1 MENGS
6 KYNKSTG
13 QLLYRKCMATLS
25 FGILL
30 AKVVVAFSDEIITEP
45 LINNTKTASKQASY
59 NTINSMN
66 DTEIVI
72 QKIANDVWPQN
83 PKIYSQQGFV
93 MELSTGTNSN
103 NTIIGFIM
111 YSYVKPEIINKNAPY
126 MCRENASMWYDIDF
140 KKHFN
145 YFIDSF

>member
-1 MENGS
+1 MEAEN
-6 KYNKSTG
+6 
-13 QLLYRKCMATLS
+13 
-25 FGILL
+25 
-30 AKVVVAFSDEIITEP
+30 V
-45 LINNTKTASKQASY
+45 LIRAYDASY
-59 NTINSMN
+59 NSH
-66 DTEIVI
+66 DEIVI